1 MFYIKIPFFGLGSLL
16 FLFRGLE
23 KNEVKIVTHL
33 LNYLTGLR
41 KRLEDQQHPD
51 QHVFQAKERGVL
63 HEQHGQEGYKVKAP
77 VGASFACSDL
87 GMFKPAKNETA
98 PYK

>member
-1 MFYIKIPFFGLGSLL
+1 MKLKLL
-16 FLFRGLE
+16 P
-23 KNEVKIVTHL
+23 HL

-63 HEQHGQEGYKVKAP
+63 HEQHGRGQTRHRV
-77 VGASFACSDL
+77 
-87 GMFKPAKNETA
+87 ETHQQHC
-98 PYK
+98 PGGRGQRGVQSQGPGRGLIRLFRSGNVQTGKK